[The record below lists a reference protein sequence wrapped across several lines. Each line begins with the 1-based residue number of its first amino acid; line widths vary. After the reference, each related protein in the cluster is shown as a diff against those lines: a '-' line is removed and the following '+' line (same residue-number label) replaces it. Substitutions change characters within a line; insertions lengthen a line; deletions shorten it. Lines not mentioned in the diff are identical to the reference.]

1 MAGREELRLIVYDDE
16 LRDAIGKIMDARRL
30 SPAISKTAGQAVV
43 LKEVAESRTIKEFIA
58 NIPRI
63 SRAQRLL
70 LTQLPG
76 AREALTAT
84 YRGKMLAGA
93 DPMLAIMVISIYVVQ
108 QIKQM
113 WETIKQE
120 RISYENM
127 LQEGLDVTYSE
138 LKRLTELQTGYATW
152 WDQFQSAVETEGFI
166 NAIRDIVIGVLP
178 ALLQGE
184 VLPPSSGAAPPRG
197 RWEGYMTLW
206 DWLFGAGGTPA
217 TGGDI
222 IDGASVPWE

>member
-1 MAGREELRLIVYDDE
+1 VAGREELRVIVYDDE
-16 LRDAIGKIMDARRL
+16 LVDAIGKITDARRL
-30 SPAISKTAGQAVV
+30 SPALSKAKGEAVI

-63 SRAQRLL
+63 GRAQRLL
-70 LTQLPG
+70 LTQVPL
-76 AREALTAT
+76 AREALAGT
-84 YRGKMLAGA
+84 YRAKMLAGT
-93 DPMLAIMVISIYVVQ
+93 DPVLAIAVISVYVVQ

-138 LKRLTELQTGYATW
+138 LKALTDLQTGYATW
-152 WDQFQSAVETEGFI
+152 WNQFQSAVETDGFK
-166 NAIRDIVIGVLP
+166 NAVRDTVMGVLP

-184 VLPPSSGAAPPRG
+184 YVGAASGYQGAPHN
-197 RWEGYMTLW
+197 RWKLFDDLAE
-206 DWLFGAGGTPA
+206 WLFGGGTVP
-217 TGGDI
+217 GGDMI
-222 IDGASVPWE
+222 PGQSVPVE